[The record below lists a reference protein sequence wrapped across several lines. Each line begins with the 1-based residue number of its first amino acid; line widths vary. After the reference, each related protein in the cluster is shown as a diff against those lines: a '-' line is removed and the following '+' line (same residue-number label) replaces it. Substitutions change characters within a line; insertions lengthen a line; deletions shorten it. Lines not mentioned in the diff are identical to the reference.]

1 MRVLFIEEGHGVGGS
16 TICLYYMM
24 RGLKS
29 RGVTGVAW
37 FPSPNAWSDRFRGL
51 GIEVIHGSE
60 APPGQESRLNGHSTS
75 RSLRESAFYRRLS
88 FYKSHWRD
96 HARHVREWTNRIE
109 AIRPDVVYGNN
120 ALPLNL
126 AALTAGSDL
135 GLGVVCALRGLQPL
149 RAPHRAFGR
158 RLQFGAAVSEMVRRY
173 YLGAGFDPDQILRVY
188 DGIDLVDYPFQEPA
202 ALVPKEGGRLLF
214 LGRLTAW
221 KGAEVLLQAIA
232 RLSARRPAIQAV
244 VAGDGP
250 ARAEWE
256 RMGGDLGIAERIRFV
271 GFQPDIMPLLRQAD
285 LLVHASTAPEPF
297 GRVLIEGMAA
307 GVPVVASDHGA
318 APEIIEH
325 GRSGWLAP
333 PGDAG
338 ALAAVIDTALDPGVA
353 RVALAR
359 AARTRVEE
367 QFTVGRTDEAVSHML
382 DRVKIRR

>member
-1 MRVLFIEEGHGVGGS
+1 
-16 TICLYYMM
+16 
-24 RGLKS
+24 
-29 RGVTGVAW
+29 
-37 FPSPNAWSDRFRGL
+37 
-51 GIEVIHGSE
+51 
-60 APPGQESRLNGHSTS
+60 
-75 RSLRESAFYRRLS
+75 
-88 FYKSHWRD
+88 
-96 HARHVREWTNRIE
+96 
-109 AIRPDVVYGNN
+109 
-120 ALPLNL
+120 
-126 AALTAGSDL
+126 
-135 GLGVVCALRGLQPL
+135 
-149 RAPHRAFGR
+149 
-158 RLQFGAAVSEMVRRY
+158 MVRRY